1 MALRGKFLYK
11 DIVKNIK
18 ENKFDLEIGVYGI
31 FDTEK
36 MLWKYYILSFNSNS
50 TSSVVLTND
59 ICSHSVTADTYDKI
73 AAYGKSTKSI
83 QSGKEYCD
91 EFKMKWETGSNDT
104 KQELRDQKIKSVLE
118 E

>member
-1 MALRGKFLYK
+1 MALRGKFLHK

-18 ENKFDLEIGVYGI
+18 ENKYDLEIGVYGL
-31 FDTEK
+31 FDTQK

-50 TSSVVLTND
+50 TNAIILTND
-59 ICSHSVTADTYDKI
+59 ICSYSMTADTYEKI
-73 AAYGKSTKSI
+73 STYGKLTPTI

-104 KQELRDQKIKSVLE
+104 KQESRDQKIKSILG
-118 E
+118 